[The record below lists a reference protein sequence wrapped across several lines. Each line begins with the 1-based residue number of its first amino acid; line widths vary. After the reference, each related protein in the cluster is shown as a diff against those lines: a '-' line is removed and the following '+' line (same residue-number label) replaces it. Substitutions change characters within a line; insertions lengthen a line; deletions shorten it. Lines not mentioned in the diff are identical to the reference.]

1 MVDIS
6 QIPWVHVGVN
16 MTISF
21 VFWWVLGMF
30 IGGSKYAPA
39 LIGMTVS
46 GIRAAVSEPGTPKGT
61 LPDNLGVVS
70 AHEGVGYASGRDGWN
85 FKSAALSAAITF
97 VFWYIAA
104 MFLIRGKAWKYASI
118 AATVAAVGGLFQ
130 NPGFFG
136 SE

>member
-1 MVDIS
+1 MFDIS
-6 QIPWVHVGVN
+6 QIPWTHVGVN
-16 MTISF
+16 MAISF

-39 LIGMTVS
+39 LIGMTIS
-46 GIRAAVSEPGTPKGT
+46 GIRAAVQSKDTPVGT
-61 LPDNLGVVS
+61 LPNNLGVVGADAS
-70 AHEGVGYASGRDGWN
+70 YASGRDGWN

-136 SE
+136 ESQ